1 MGTETR
7 DAARLIS
14 FGLRP
19 RLKPAR
25 DADYAAL
32 VRRYRGDPTFAA
44 AVTSI
49 AVGLNLVVID
59 VDDSHGLVA
68 AATEESPFAV
78 RMAHYAKRTGSEG
91 RAPERVLHALAHL
104 GAATMAYPR
113 PADLANPAYVGRI
126 TVEGVDLFVRE
137 AARLLADKTA
147 EGREDADPPASR
159 PDLEAAWRVYQ
170 RRAGTPSS
178 TDGRRVPSST
188 TGIVNKALG
197 FLAEQGMLVR
207 RDDDGASVY
216 RTTTRYRVQVMEAGA
231 RMFGELVHLGVGRVS
246 DGHGSLVVV
255 GWTAENVAEL

>member
-1 MGTETR
+1 MSTDTR

-32 VRRYRGDPTFAA
+32 VRRYRGDPAFAA

-49 AVGLNLVVID
+49 AVGLDLVVID

-78 RMAHYAKRTGSEG
+78 RMTHYAKRTGSEG
-91 RAPERVLHALAHL
+91 RAAERILHALAHL

-113 PADLANPAYVGRI
+113 PADLANPAHVGRI
-126 TVEGVDLFVRE
+126 TVDGVDLFVRE
-137 AARLLADKTA
+137 AARLLAEKATEA
-147 EGREDADPPASR
+147 GEDADPPAGR

-178 TDGRRVPSST
+178 TDGRRVPTST
-188 TGIVNKALG
+188 TGIVGKALG
-197 FLAEQGMLVR
+197 FLADQGMLVR
-207 RDDDGASVY
+207 RDDEGASVY

-231 RMFGELVHLGVGRVS
+231 RMFDELVRLGVGRVS

-255 GWTAENVAEL
+255 GWTAEDVAEL

>member
-1 MGTETR
+1 MSTDTR

-14 FGLRP
+14 LGLRP

-32 VRRYRGDPTFAA
+32 VRRYRGDPAFAA

-49 AVGLNLVVID
+49 AVGLELVIID

-78 RMAHYAKRTGSEG
+78 RMTHYAKRTGSEG
-91 RAPERVLHALAHL
+91 HAAERILHALAHL
-104 GAATMAYPR
+104 GAAAMAYPR
-113 PADLANPAYVGRI
+113 PADLANPAHVGRI
-126 TVEGVDLFVRE
+126 TVDGVDLFVRE
-137 AARLLADKTA
+137 AARLLAEKATEA
-147 EGREDADPPASR
+147 GEDADPPAGR

-178 TDGRRVPSST
+178 TDGRRIPSST
-188 TGIVNKALG
+188 TGIVGKALA

-207 RDDDGASVY
+207 RDDEGASVY

-231 RMFGELVHLGVGRVS
+231 RMFDELVSLGVGRVS

-255 GWTAENVAEL
+255 GWTAEDVAEL